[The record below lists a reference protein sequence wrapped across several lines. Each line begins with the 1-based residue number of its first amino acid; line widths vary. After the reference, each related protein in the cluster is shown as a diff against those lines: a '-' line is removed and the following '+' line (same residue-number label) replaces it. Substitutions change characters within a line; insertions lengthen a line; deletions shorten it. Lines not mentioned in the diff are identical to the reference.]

1 MTTLSCDSSF
11 VRVVLCVCYSYLGV
25 GFSAEGAEMFLEG
38 QVAFLRNES
47 LSFQLSTRELNLFL
61 LLQPEA
67 FWAESRMV

>member
-1 MTTLSCDSSF
+1 
-11 VRVVLCVCYSYLGV
+11 LGV